1 MSERVYENGK
11 GLEKE
16 LEKQNEE
23 IPAREPDRKL
33 TVYGIWANNLYGRR
47 NAMLPLIR
55 LQGKWLQRLGFEA
68 GSKFIVEEAL
78 GRLTITLIVEGQQE
92 NPKS

>member
-1 MSERVYENGK
+1 MSERVNENGK
-11 GLEKE
+11 E
-16 LEKQNEE
+16 LAKQNEE
-23 IPAREPDRKL
+23 VPARELDRRKL

-68 GSKFIVEEAL
+68 GAKFIVEEAL
-78 GRLTITLIVEGQQE
+78 GRLTLTLIVDGQQE
-92 NPKS
+92 TSQS